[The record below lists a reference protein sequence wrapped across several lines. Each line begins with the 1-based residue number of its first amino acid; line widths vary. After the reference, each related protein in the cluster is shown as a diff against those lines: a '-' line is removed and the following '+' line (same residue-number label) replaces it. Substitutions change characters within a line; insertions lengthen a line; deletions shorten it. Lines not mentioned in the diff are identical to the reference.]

1 MEYLTKTIGN
11 TIENDMMIPMYM
23 NKAKVSQEQIGELI
37 ANETWFNGNEK
48 DEMFIGNFFNINY
61 LDQAKEVTASVS
73 KNLFKNYK
81 HIPKALKDVEE
92 DEGEPKQ
99 QEEVVEKV
107 EEPIEE
113 VVEVPMEEK
122 KEEEID
128 YSTYENKISS
138 LKREV

>member
-1 MEYLTKTIGN
+1 
-11 TIENDMMIPMYM
+11 MMIPMYM
-23 NKAKVSQEQIGELI
+23 NKAKVNQDKMSELI
-37 ANETWFNGNEK
+37 RNETWFNGNK
-48 DEMFIGNFFNINY
+48 DDDMFIGNFFNINY

-81 HIPKALKDVEE
+81 HIPNELKDIEPSE
-92 DEGEPKQ
+92 NEGEPKQ
-99 QEEVVEKV
+99 QEEVVEIV
-107 EEPIEE
+107 EEPI
-113 VVEVPMEEK
+113 EEK